1 MGDRGL
7 VQATEDGQAKN
18 VNDGVL
24 ALPKPH
30 SAALLVRE
38 QDGMDQIVA
47 ATQARPGVSVAA
59 SRSFMDA
66 QIIKQGV
73 TNA

>member
-1 MGDRGL
+1 M
-7 VQATEDGQAKN
+7 E
-18 VNDGVL
+18 
-24 ALPKPH
+24 
-30 SAALLVRE
+30 
-38 QDGMDQIVA
+38 QIVA
-47 ATQARPGVSVAA
+47 ATQARPGVSVAV